1 MSKQQHTPG
10 PWRVNDA
17 EGYVY
22 ADAGDDEASREH
34 VEVGYLGRLV
44 AESVPKGDRLL
55 IAAAPD
61 LLAACERMVHAY
73 DDEDEECI
81 AQAIRKVR
89 AAVAKAR
96 GR

>member
-1 MSKQQHTPG
+1 MRG
-10 PWRVNDA
+10 PWRVNDV

-22 ADAGDDEASREH
+22 AEAGDDEASRKH

-44 AESVPKGDRLL
+44 AESVPKGDRRL

-61 LLAACERMVHAY
+61 LLAACEAMISAHDRENEWDANY
-73 DDEDEECI
+73 
-81 AQAIRKVR
+81 AIGKMRD
-89 AAVAKAR
+89 AIEKAR